1 MLKLILVVAAIM
13 LHVVASQPL
22 GINVEVTVN
31 GVKIPISGEPGGN
44 IPNQA
49 KTNSGSSFGT
59 KAGGFYPYDPAGPW
73 LDDGHDPKNQAKT
86 NSGSSSGT
94 KAGGFYPYD
103 PAGPWLDDGHD
114 PKN

>member
-22 GINVEVTVN
+22 EINVEVTVN
-31 GVKIPISGEPGGN
+31 GVKIPCMGRQCPISSEH

-49 KTNSGSSFGT
+49 I
-59 KAGGFYPYDPAGPW
+59 
-73 LDDGHDPKNQAKT
+73 T

-94 KAGGFYPYD
+94 KVGKFESGHNFWYGLNMAG
-103 PAGPWLDDGHD
+103 
-114 PKN
+114 